1 LATKF
6 HSGDI
11 YLGNSLFANSV
22 FVSDQGIVTSEAEF
36 LTSEIQQVIN
46 LKGNFLSP
54 AFRDGHTHPLFA
66 GRESRGLDIS
76 DCLTEAELIK
86 KLKSYSESNAAMSWL
101 DGAVFDRSL
110 DMNFNRTT
118 LDRAVKD
125 KPVVLHGDDHH
136 TLWVNSKALEVAGL
150 LSGRL
155 PLLESG
161 SIDVDDKGIPTG
173 ILRDWPAMS
182 LVMNF
187 APKLTGEEDIAALL
201 WADRKLAAAG
211 IVECFDAWI
220 DTGMAETYLA
230 AWQTGELAL
239 DYTLGFRAD
248 PITFHTDL
256 PYFVE
261 QRKLLEQSQGQVR
274 GTSVKFF
281 ADGVFGSASA
291 LVSEPYL
298 STGEK
303 GQAIWPEEA
312 FREAITLAHK
322 NGFQTHIHSIGDA
335 ATSLCL
341 DMLAEL
347 ESFTYPPVI
356 AHAELTDQSLLSRMA
371 SLGVVACVQPY
382 WAQNNGLLLSCQQ
395 HLGQERLERLYAFKD
410 IFESGVTTVFSSDWP
425 ISSYEPIKGLAVA
438 VNRREHSNQSRHN
451 FGQTVNVEQAIA
463 AYSTNVKLMLNS
475 ASTGTL
481 DYGQPFDAV
490 LLDENLLQLDS
501 EHLIKTKVL
510 ATYKA
515 GKEIFRANP

>member
-1 LATKF
+1 MATKF

-36 LTSEIQQVIN
+36 STSEIQQVIN

-86 KLKSYSESNAAMSWL
+86 KLKNYSESNAAMSWL

-110 DMNFNRTT
+110 DMDFNRAT
-118 LDRAVKD
+118 LDKAVND

-155 PLLESG
+155 PELDSG
-161 SIDVDDKGIPTG
+161 SIDVDDDGIPTG

-182 LVMNF
+182 LVMNL
-187 APKLTGEEDIAALL
+187 APKLTLEEDVAALL

-220 DTGMAETYLA
+220 DKGMAETYLA
-230 AWQTGELAL
+230 AWQTGELSL

-248 PITFHTDL
+248 PITFNLEL
-256 PYFVE
+256 PYFLE
-261 QRKLLEQSQGQVR
+261 QRATLEQTQAQVR
-274 GTSVKFF
+274 GTSIKFF

-291 LVSEPYL
+291 LVIDPYL
-298 STGEK
+298 STGSH
-303 GQAIWPEEA
+303 GQAIWPAEK
-312 FREAITLAHK
+312 FREAIALAHK
-322 NGFQTHIHSIGDA
+322 NGFQIHIHAIGDA

-341 DMLAEL
+341 DVLAEL
-347 ESFTYPPVI
+347 ENFTYPPVI
-356 AHAELTDQSLLSRMA
+356 AHAELTDQSLLKRMTTI
-371 SLGVVACVQPY
+371 GVVACVQPY
-382 WAQNNGLLLSCQQ
+382 WAQNNGLLLSCQK
-395 HLGQERLERLYAFKD
+395 HLGKERLERLYAFND
-410 IFESGVTTVFSSDWP
+410 MFESGVTTVFSSDWP
-425 ISSYEPIKGLAVA
+425 ISSYEPSKGLAVA
-438 VNRREHSNQSRHN
+438 VNRREHSSQPRHN
-451 FGQTVNVEQAIA
+451 FAQAVSVEQAIA
-463 AYSTNVKLMLNS
+463 AYSRNVKLMLNS
-475 ASTGTL
+475 AETGTL
-481 DYGQPFDAV
+481 ELGQPFDAV
-490 LLDENLLQLDS
+490 LLDQNLFEVAA

-515 GKEIFRANP
+515 GKEIFRANL